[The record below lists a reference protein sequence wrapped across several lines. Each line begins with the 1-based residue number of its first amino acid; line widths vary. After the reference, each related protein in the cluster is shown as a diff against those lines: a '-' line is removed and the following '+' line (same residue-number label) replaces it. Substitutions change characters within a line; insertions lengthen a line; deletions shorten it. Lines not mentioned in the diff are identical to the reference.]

1 MRGQVQISSGAVGTD
16 RIERATPVSKIK
28 IAANTEFYRG
38 MTEGNT
44 AMYLIRV
51 HPNSITLFSREVNG
65 VSKYAHLR
73 AESGPEV
80 NYLNDANFKFKTYIK
95 GKPNCSVILP
105 NPGIRKRIQF

>member
-1 MRGQVQISSGAVGTD
+1 MKGQVQISRRSFGTD
-16 RIERATPVSKIK
+16 RIERATAVSKIK
-28 IAANTEFYRG
+28 IAAESGFYRG
-38 MTEGNT
+38 MAEGS
-44 AMYLIRV
+44 AVMYLIQV
-51 HPNSITLFSREVNG
+51 HPNGITLFSREVNG
-65 VSKYAHLR
+65 VPKYVHLR